1 MIKGQ
6 HCYFYAQPIEGP
18 LVTYAAHYDRDN
30 GDGTHRA
37 FARLDDGS
45 EVPVDGPQCDPA
57 APIAGCWS
65 ELP

>member
-6 HCYFYAQPIEGP
+6 HCYFYAQPIDGH

-57 APIAGCWS
+57 APTAGCWS
-65 ELP
+65 VLP